1 MQMTISLIHYLSAF
15 PLFPRS
21 LAGTDGTAQPIRL
34 RWAIEITQYALFLYL
49 LKKTDT
55 QKFLLLLLLLSNTAT
70 GVGYIPITLETRKR
84 KKNKERDRS

>member
-49 LKKTDT
+49 LKKKNRHT
-55 QKFLLLLLLLSNTAT
+55 KIPPVAAT
-70 GVGYIPITLETRKR
+70 TI
-84 KKNKERDRS
+84 